1 MKIKKKEAEVS
12 HFKNLR
18 LHFGSQLNQFT
29 THEIFT
35 GQNCPCV
42 FSTKYC
48 IFVSCRILVSFSIYL
63 SWLRSL
69 LCVALVRSKLVAET
83 KIQFQNYFNF
93 FLLSDHLHDD
103 DDDDDSDDEENPLVH
118 FLLGGFRSARQSASS
133 RTRERPEVL
142 SKPVAKSKYSFI
154 ENLINM

>member
-63 SWLRSL
+63 SWLRMYYVQHW
-69 LCVALVRSKLVAET
+69 C
-83 KIQFQNYFNF
+83 
-93 FLLSDHLHDD
+93 
-103 DDDDDSDDEENPLVH
+103 
-118 FLLGGFRSARQSASS
+118 
-133 RTRERPEVL
+133 VL
-142 SKPVAKSKYSFI
+142 SWQRKLKYSFRI
-154 ENLINM
+154 ILIFSSFQIIFMTMTMTTTTVMMRKILWFISSLEALEAPDSRLRREQGRGRKY